1 MTDTPLSDWLVA
13 MEAAMR
19 IGCSTRTIER
29 LARAKRL
36 EQRLRPQAGSP
47 AVAVYNPSDV
57 ARLASE
63 RRRAPA
69 PFVLPAG
76 SNGHGRNAGTR
87 VFRNPEQHDSTALE
101 LPAGDDP
108 IRQLAAAFRAFLLS
122 PPSPPKDV
130 TVAAMA
136 ETTLF
141 LTLTEAVARSGLS
154 RACLLRKIKAGT
166 LDAEKDRGWK
176 IRRKDLEAL

>member
-1 MTDTPLSDWLVA
+1 MTDTPLSDWLVIV
-13 MEAAMR
+13 EAAQQ
-19 IGCSTRTIER
+19 IGVSTRTVER

-57 ARLASE
+57 ARLAKE
-63 RRRAPA
+63 RRPAPP
-69 PFVLPAG
+69 PFVLPRG
-76 SNGHGRNAGTR
+76 SNGNGRA
-87 VFRNPEQHDSTALE
+87 STESVRPSTETLLALQT
-101 LPAGDDP
+101 GDDP

-130 TVAAMA
+130 TVAVMA